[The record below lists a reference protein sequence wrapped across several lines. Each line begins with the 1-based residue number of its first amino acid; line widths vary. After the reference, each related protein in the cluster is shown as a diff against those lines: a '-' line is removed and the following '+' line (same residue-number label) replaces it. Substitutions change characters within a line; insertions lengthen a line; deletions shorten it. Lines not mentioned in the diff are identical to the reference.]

1 MTMPSLKSLAL
12 AGAAAAA
19 LATAAGPAAA
29 QDIELT
35 LSHFLPPVHGIHTDF
50 IEPWAREL
58 EERTDGRVAV
68 EIFPGTAA
76 LGNVAQQY
84 DQVVAGVTDIAH
96 GLAGIPRGRFPRT
109 SIMDLPF
116 LTEDA
121 GVASRTLWTLY
132 QENPA
137 FQEEY
142 AEVVPL
148 ALHCHN
154 GGLIHT
160 RERPVETMEDMEG
173 LRIRTPSPAI
183 SSMLEFLGATPVGLP
198 PGQVY
203 ENLQRGAID
212 GTVFPWDPVASFRLA
227 EVLDYHL
234 AAGAY
239 TTCFYFVMNRGTYDG
254 LPEDVRAVIDDM
266 SGDSLVARFGDWWD
280 AWDAPGLAAAQERG
294 NTIVQ
299 LSDAERERWREALQP
314 MIEDWLAGMEA
325 EGIDDAR
332 DLYARAQEL
341 VAEYSSE

>member
-1 MTMPSLKSLAL
+1 MTKPWSTAALTAGAGALAL
-12 AGAAAAA
+12 GIAGA
-19 LATAAGPAAA
+19 PAAA
-29 QDIELT
+29 QEIELT

-58 EERTDGRVAV
+58 EARTDGRVAV

-116 LTEDA
+116 LTDDA
-121 GVASRTLWTLY
+121 GVASQTLWTLY
-132 QENPA
+132 QEMIGD
-137 FQEEY
+137 EY
-142 AEVVPL
+142 AEVKVL

-160 RERPVETMEDMEG
+160 RETPVETMEDMAG

-212 GTVFPWDPVASFRLA
+212 GSVFPWDPVASFRLA
-227 EVLDYHL
+227 EVLDHHL

-239 TTCFYFVMNRGTYDG
+239 TTCFFFVMNQGTYDD
-254 LPEDVRAVIDDM
+254 LPEAVRAEIDAM
-266 SGDSLVARFGDWWD
+266 SGESLVAQFGDWWD
-280 AWDAPGLAAAQERG
+280 AWDAPGLEAAEARG
-294 NTIVQ
+294 NAISFLT
-299 LSDAERERWREALQP
+299 DAERERWRAALDP
-314 MIEDWLAGMEA
+314 MIEDWLDAMEA
-325 EGIDDAR
+325 DGIDDAR
-332 DLYARAQEL
+332 AIYARAQEL
-341 VAEYSSE
+341 VAEHSGE